1 MPAFACIQIH
11 LCAPADHFEAV
22 VLQLLSP
29 GSLCTQLWAY
39 SIPVICWANKIIST
53 ANSLHGGY
61 ILHRAVHYLIQNQR
75 LHYTWKA
82 LRQLPVLVYFYSV
95 PQVNL
100 TFTDFNKTRNKTTS
114 YASVRKSW
122 RLFDLCI
129 SDIHSTSRSIKKRG
143 LEHSPSTDRA
153 QQKWCSH

>member
-39 SIPVICWANKIIST
+39 CIPVICWANKIIST

-100 TFTDFNKTRNKTTS
+100 TFTDFNKNKKQDHLLCFCTQILKAFWLVYIS
-114 YASVRKSW
+114 YSQ
-122 RLFDLCI
+122 
-129 SDIHSTSRSIKKRG
+129 HEQ
-143 LEHSPSTDRA
+143 EHKGTWAGA
-153 QQKWCSH
+153 QP